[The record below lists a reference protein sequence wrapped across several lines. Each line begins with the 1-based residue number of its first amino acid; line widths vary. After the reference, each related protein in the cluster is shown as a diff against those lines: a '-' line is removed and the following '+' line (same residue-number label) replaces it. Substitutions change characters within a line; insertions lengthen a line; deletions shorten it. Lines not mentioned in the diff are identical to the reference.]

1 MDMELKNNE
10 QSIKKRNTIALDKL
24 FNVRRGICICRTLF
38 AERIN
43 NLGVTADFV
52 ISCFKIHTNV
62 CKFCGVDFTI
72 MVLMLLDFMQINLI
86 FF

>member
-43 NLGVTADFV
+43 NLGVTADLV
-52 ISCFKIHTNV
+52 ISCFAV
-62 CKFCGVDFTI
+62 
-72 MVLMLLDFMQINLI
+72 
-86 FF
+86 